1 MQAALAAGF
10 VVLLSGGIFVASRDS
25 GPSYTVRTPISPIE
39 DAQPREQIS
48 QFEADAKAA
57 EQASAGVAGAPSQLD
72 WAGLAGEGF
81 STGARAHKV
90 TISVTSEA
98 PAGTVGYVIPTSV
111 DKYVGK
117 VDAGTSWRLST
128 TVYGRPD
135 YARVFIQAGARG
147 YPVTC
152 TVIVD
157 GQVTDQRSTAGPWG
171 QSMCQG

>member
-10 VVLLSGGIFVASRDS
+10 VVLLSAGIFASRDT
-25 GPSYTVRTPISPIE
+25 GPSYTVRTPISPLE
-39 DAQPREQIS
+39 DAQSKEQVS
-48 QFEADAKAA
+48 EFEADAEAA
-57 EQASAGVAGAPSQLD
+57 EQAVTGTAASPPQLD

-81 STGARAHKV
+81 STGAPAHKV

-111 DKYVGK
+111 DDYAGK
-117 VDAGTSWRLST
+117 VTAGTTWSLT
-128 TVYGRPD
+128 TTAYGRPD

-157 GQVTDQRSTAGPWG
+157 GKVTDRRSTAGPWG